1 MQRMSKDRHRAAMSG
16 NGKATSGNVTRGLSN
31 VCEKFFDVCWVLK
44 IRKKT
49 FALHNVLIPHIFPNL
64 PEHFS

>member
-1 MQRMSKDRHRAAMSG
+1 MSG

-31 VCEKFFDVCWVLK
+31 VCEKIFDVYWVLK
-44 IRKKT
+44 TLKKT